1 MTISMPELEAI
12 LADIESRFGRFV
24 LIDVHSYNH
33 RRAGPRAPA
42 TAQAEAPDI
51 NIGTYSMDRERWSFV
66 VDPFIETLRSFTFN
80 GAKIDV
86 RENVAFFGKGEQ
98 TRFVHDRF
106 PDAGCAI
113 AVEFKK
119 IFMDEWT
126 GKPDSEAIRELRGML
141 AATVPLLEN
150 ILLGT
155 G

>member
-1 MTISMPELEAI
+1 
-12 LADIESRFGRFV
+12 
-24 LIDVHSYNH
+24 
-33 RRAGPRAPA
+33 
-42 TAQAEAPDI
+42 
-51 NIGTYSMDRERWSFV
+51 MDRERWSYV
-66 VDPFIETLRSFTFN
+66 VDPLIETLRSFTFN

-106 PDAGCAI
+106 PNTGCAI

-155 G
+155 DEAATRCSDPVGHCRDQARPLRACFSGQADPSRTPRRGSASH

>member
-1 MTISMPELEAI
+1 ML
-12 LADIESRFGRFV
+12 L
-24 LIDVHSYNH
+24 DVHSYNH
-33 RRAGPRAPA
+33 RRAGPEAPP

-51 NIGTYSMDRERWSFV
+51 NIGTYSMDRERWAFV
-66 VDPFIETLRSFTFN
+66 VDPFIETLRGFTFK

-98 TRFVHDRF
+98 TRFIHDRF

-119 IFMDEWT
+119 IFMNEWT
-126 GKPDSEAIRELRGML
+126 GKPDIEAIRELRGML
-141 AATVPLLEN
+141 AATVPLLEK